1 MSRFEHNKIVER
13 MEHLDRVPDRTDAY
27 AEWVKAQGHLAL
39 LRDNA
44 DQPELIVY
52 GVNRSIFV
60 HSVVVGEKNVIP
72 PEQDDLLRWSGNI
85 FAQRANYYWGG
96 TEDKV
101 CIEEDP
107 CEMRTKSLEGAKRL
121 VYGREFAGLKGN
133 DRFQYDIL
141 QEYLHLSDIYWRPEQ
156 RAYCRF
162 DDNGE
167 FEHVI
172 SLTIE
177 EEDQGRSTLISF
189 RRDTLEEY
197 LAASNSVLVRM
208 FDFTLIPEGLGFNF
222 RKCNE
227 PENLINEG
235 ADFSYRQKV
244 DPGKASYTIGYQI
257 IRLGRPKLHVFS
269 SIKNRMSGNPENGH
283 YVTFI
288 GYDWR
293 NNRVANISTDPTATT
308 NYFRTSGNPLPFE
321 LSPAFFRPEVLL
333 KYKADREKYTIDERV
348 RSISCRGGWE
358 LRSYDVNDADQIHA
372 YICDLRHLPYVEQVY
387 WSSYNEI
394 PKSGMSERA
403 IENDFK
409 NNPYSIDNPLF
420 RIWSIVAHWKE
431 VNVPWWKLRDQV
443 LLDGIST
450 PLTSSKEE
458 WAGAFVELSK
468 LIIEGFV
475 VKVIRNELKNAGIEF
490 KPRDQSIALIETYLT
505 GCRMLEEGKKL
516 EGLRTVQ
523 KIRSKVA
530 SHSGGS
536 EARDLSATVLKEHET
551 YKAHFTEVCRTVVCE
566 LELIEEAFS

>member
-13 MEHLDRVPDRTDAY
+13 MEHLDRLPDKTDAY
-27 AEWVKAQGHLAL
+27 AEWAKAEGHLAL

-44 DQPELIVY
+44 DQAELIVY
-52 GVNRSIFV
+52 GANRSILV
-60 HSVVVGEKNVIP
+60 HSVVVGDKNIIP
-72 PEQDDLLRWSGNI
+72 LEQDDLLGWGGDI

-133 DRFQYDIL
+133 DRVQYDIL

-156 RAYCRF
+156 HAYCRF
-162 DDNGE
+162 DENGD
-167 FEHVI
+167 FDHVI
-172 SLTIE
+172 SLTIKE
-177 EEDQGRSTLISF
+177 ERGGTKLISF
-189 RRDTLEEY
+189 QRDPLEEY

-208 FDFTLIPEGLGFNF
+208 FDFTLVPEGSGYDFLEC
-222 RKCNE
+222 KE
-227 PENLINEG
+227 PEKLISEG
-235 ADFSYRQKV
+235 ADFVYRQKV
-244 DPGKASYTIGYQI
+244 DVGKASYTRGFQI
-257 IRLGRPKLHVFS
+257 IRLGRPKHHIFS
-269 SIKNRMSGNPENGH
+269 SMKNRMSGNTESGR

-293 NNRVANISTDPTATT
+293 NNRVADISTDPAATT
-308 NYFRTSGNPLPFE
+308 NYFQTSGNTLPFE

-333 KYKADREKYTIDERV
+333 KYKADREKYTIDERL
-348 RSISCRGGWE
+348 RNISCRGGWE
-358 LRSYDVNDADQIHA
+358 LRGVDVNDAGQIHA
-372 YICDLRHLPYVEQVY
+372 YICDLRCLPYVEQVY

-394 PKSGMSERA
+394 PKSGISERA

-420 RIWSIVAHWKE
+420 RIWSILAHWKE
-431 VNVPWWKLRDQV
+431 VNVPWWKLRDQG
-443 LLDGIST
+443 LLAGIST
-450 PLTSSKEE
+450 PLTSSQEE
-458 WAGAFVELSK
+458 WAGAFADLSK
-468 LIIEGFV
+468 LVIEGFV
-475 VKVIRNELKNAGIEF
+475 VSFIRNRLKSSGIEF
-490 KPRDQSIALIETYLT
+490 KTSDQSIALIETYLT

-536 EARDLSATVLKEHET
+536 EARDLSVTVLKEHET
-551 YKAHFTEVCRTVVCE
+551 YTAHFTEVCRTVVRE
-566 LELIEEAFS
+566 LEKIEEAFS